1 MNKKIL
7 LGTTVLISVAAAL
20 ALSDKLAN
28 SRDERIGRPMATIA
42 SLLGMDAIR
51 IAKGDKEL
59 LLVTDKDSVWRMGS
73 DTGFPADA
81 AKVGRLIDDLT
92 RSDVQMLVSEA
103 KEPSESFGLA
113 TATEVT
119 LRKAGSDVLSL
130 KLADQRDRG
139 GQFIAFGRD
148 HRVYLINQPMAI
160 VPEESSWELKRL
172 LNVSA
177 NQIQRLE
184 FKPAAASGKK
194 EVVLLRNKAE
204 DAVKIETLPTGAKES
219 SQIRSHEGILS
230 AVDYTKREVG
240 SSPDAQKAMAKPSVL
255 MATLFDGRSFEVKV
269 GSIGDAS
276 KRYFISIVAKSG
288 QQTPSKEAQ
297 EIDWLNS
304 VMQSHT
310 FEVSSMVA
318 ERFFKGLD
326 DMLEKKGSK
335 S

>member
-7 LGTTVLISVAAAL
+7 LGTAALIFVAAAL
-20 ALSDKLAN
+20 SFSDKLAN
-28 SRDERIGRPMATIA
+28 RRDERIGKPMATI
-42 SLLGMDAIR
+42 SSIVGTDSIR

-59 LLVTDKDSVWRMGS
+59 LLVTDKDSVWRLGS
-73 DTGFPADA
+73 DSGFPADA
-81 AKVGRLIDDLT
+81 AKVSRLIDDLT
-92 RSDVQMLVSEA
+92 RSDVQMLVSDA
-103 KEPSESFGLA
+103 KEPAESFGLA

-119 LRKAGSDVLSL
+119 LRKSGSDVISF
-130 KLADQRDRG
+130 KLAGQRDRG
-139 GQFIAFGRD
+139 GLYIAFGRD
-148 HRVYLINQPMAI
+148 HRVYLINQPLDV

-184 FKPAAASGKK
+184 FKPDAASGKK
-194 EVVLLRNKAE
+194 AVVLLRNKAE

-219 SQIRSHEGILS
+219 SQTRTHEGILS
-230 AVDYTKREVG
+230 AVDYTKREAG
-240 SSPDAQKAMAKPSVL
+240 SSPDAQKAMAKPSML

-269 GSIGDAS
+269 GSTGGAS

-297 EIDWLNS
+297 EIDWINS
-304 VMQSHT
+304 VMQSQT

-318 ERFFKGLD
+318 ERFLKGLD
-326 DMLEKKGSK
+326 DMVEKKGSK